1 MSVRH
6 VRVFYPD
13 GWRYRQTS
21 YSARE
26 SHHSSFFLLWTPTP
40 NSKWNPVSAGTIYTQ
55 WENFA
60 IFDWNRR
67 LSRKR
72 DDMAHGSY
80 DMAHGCYGTLIG
92 IHRQRFNTRWFRWL
106 WMTPNHGF
114 QGQVEYLKKKQSYC
128 RTLTTHNLSNGTTFN
143 DVSDHCPE
151 FQGRDIFEVEY
162 LRDKVT
168 TAH

>member
-40 NSKWNPVSAGTIYTQ
+40 NSKGNPVSAGTIYTQ

-60 IFDWNRR
+60 IFDWKYR

-72 DDMAHGSY
+72 DDT
-80 DMAHGCYGTLIG
+80 AHGCYGTLIG
-92 IHRQRFNTRWFRWL
+92 IHRQRFNTWWFLWL

-128 RTLTTHNLSNGTTFN
+128 RTLIGNHTQSIGTSRLVPLSMTL
-143 DVSDHCPE
+143 SDHCPE

-168 TAH
+168 RAH